1 MSVQV
6 LVDRCLLHR
15 VLIVL
20 LVALV
25 LSQGLLLWGT
35 EREVQLLPRLAR
47 TGVLPAQGQI
57 QDLELPELLDGL
69 SRLGGAPELMLDQTQ
84 AMRLVPVV
92 PLFRQALTWGVETRG
107 EPAPDRFGPMLRDY
121 LVRTLRVEQLAH
133 LAFLAQKG
141 ELASK
146 PDVALEKLAL
156 LDKTM
161 RRRAGAALDRSP
173 SVQSPVRK
181 SLDQMRIR
189 DLLLGML
196 LIEQEPEFRLTA
208 EQTSMLLPMLSLFR
222 DIFDLKAGVIGQ
234 NLLPV
239 VDAQVR
245 SILTESQQQR
255 LLQMVQA
262 NRLNKIE
269 VDEDEVIR
277 QFSTLLSARQAGE
290 VHAFHLHSL
299 TAPLEEVR
307 EGPTV
312 IPGGGELE
320 LLLAIRGIVIHLES
334 RQDLRLDE
342 DQVAKLALLA
352 PGIQEVMNNLFK
364 GIKDDRQPEIQIR
377 VARILRVDQI
387 EHILKHKAV
396 PYRALDYTPGEDP
409 VVVEFARFIQARTSG
424 KPFTSR
430 FEPVQGAISDA
441 SSAMHP
447 SKTGLL
453 LPNYIPLEAVIR
465 AILFQL
471 EKEPRLR
478 LQPTQVEALRERLP
492 RLEKALNAIEKG
504 QRSEEAQKLAQE
516 LAALLSD
523 SQKHFLKTILKT
535 NEQASLLPLQPS
547 WGESPLSRELRR
559 FVAARSANQP
569 YTPLLNQELTP

>member
-239 VDAQVR
+239 VD
-245 SILTESQQQR
+245 
-255 LLQMVQA
+255 A

>member
-1 MSVQV
+1 MSFQV
-6 LVDRCLLHR
+6 LVDRCLVHR
-15 VLIVL
+15 VLIVV

-25 LSQGLLLWGT
+25 LGQGLLLWGT

-47 TGVLPAQGQI
+47 TGELPAQGQI
-57 QDLELPELLDGL
+57 QDLGLPELLDGL
-69 SRLGGAPELMLDQTQ
+69 SCLGGAPELMLDQTQ
-84 AMRLVPVV
+84 AKRLVPVV

-133 LAFLAQKG
+133 LAVLAQKG

-189 DLLLGML
+189 DLVLGILLL
-196 LIEQEPEFRLTA
+196 EQEPEFRLTA
-208 EQTSMLLPMLSLFR
+208 EQAEMLLPMLSLFQ
-222 DIFDLKAGVIGQ
+222 DIFELQTGMIGQ
-234 NLLPV
+234 NILPV

-255 LLQMVQA
+255 LLQVVQA

-277 QFSTLLSARQAGE
+277 QFSTLLSARQAGK
-290 VHAFHLHSL
+290 VHAFRLHSL
-299 TAPLEEVR
+299 TAPLEEAR
-307 EGPTV
+307 EGPAV
-312 IPGGGELE
+312 ISGGGELE
-320 LLLAIRGIVIHLES
+320 LLLAIRGIVIHLEP

-396 PYRALDYTPGEDP
+396 PDLALDYTPGEDP

-430 FEPVQGAISDA
+430 FETVQGAVSDA

-453 LPNYIPLEAVIR
+453 LHNYIPLEAVIR

-504 QRSEEAQKLAQE
+504 QRSEEARKLTQE

-523 SQKHFLKTILKT
+523 SQKHFLKT